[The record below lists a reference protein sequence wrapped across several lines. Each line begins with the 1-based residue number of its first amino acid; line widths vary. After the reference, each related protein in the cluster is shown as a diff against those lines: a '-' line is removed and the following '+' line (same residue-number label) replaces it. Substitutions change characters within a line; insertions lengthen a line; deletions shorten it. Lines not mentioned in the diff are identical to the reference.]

1 MSMLHIFKNFEK
13 IERLEQ
19 SAQLSHA
26 ILIRLTTPQLR
37 VYLSLSLS
45 SFEILVL
52 IGTVALVDSYKH

>member
-52 IGTVALVDSYKH
+52 I